1 MGNSCSGICY
11 KTSIKDH
18 CLPPGWLVINN
29 NQAKYIEK
37 EIPENLVRKNVP
49 KYVPEISS
57 GRVINVYDGDT
68 FTIAGRVAYN
78 PTLFQ
83 FQVRVN
89 GIDTPEKK
97 THDENEK
104 YVANIA
110 TKIVEEKI
118 MGKII
123 ELYDVQTDK
132 YGRLLANVF
141 YNGEN
146 IGKELIKKRLAVEY
160 DGGTKKCPDDW
171 KKYYEGN

>member
-11 KTSIKDH
+11 KTIVKDDDFKE
-18 CLPPGWLVINN
+18 VAINN
-29 NQAKYIEK
+29 SQAKYIEK
-37 EIPENLVRKNVP
+37 EIPQNLVRKNVP
-49 KYVPEISS
+49 KYIPEISS

-97 THDENEK
+97 THDDNEK
-104 YVANIA
+104 YVANLA
-110 TKIVEEKI
+110 KKFVEEKI

-123 ELYDVQTDK
+123 ELHGVQTDK
-132 YGRLLANVF
+132 YGRLLADVV
-141 YNGEN
+141 YKGEN
-146 IGKELIKKRLAVEY
+146 IGTELIKKRLAVEY
-160 DGGTKKCPDDW
+160 DGGTKHCPDNW